1 MLRGG
6 NTCHTVWPLY
16 TPSMLSEATKRNGN
30 KMDRKDIIEVLQKTH
45 PEATNLFKDKFGLWN
60 VEIEDEFEIVN
71 LAYKVEGTKLRF
83 VGEMIVEQ

>member
-1 MLRGG
+1 M
-6 NTCHTVWPLY
+6 
-16 TPSMLSEATKRNGN
+16 E
-30 KMDRKDIIEVLQKTH
+30 RKEIFKILKKTH
-45 PEATNLFKDKFGLWN
+45 PEATNIFKDQFGLWN